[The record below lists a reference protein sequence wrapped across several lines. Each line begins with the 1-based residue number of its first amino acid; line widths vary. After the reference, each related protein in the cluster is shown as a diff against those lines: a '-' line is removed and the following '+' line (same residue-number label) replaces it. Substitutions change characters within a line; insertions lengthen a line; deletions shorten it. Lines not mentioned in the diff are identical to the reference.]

1 MSEILLVAM
10 YCTFQN
16 GMIANFN
23 FFFLEIGRHVD
34 TAKLIF
40 HTKPLSPAVKS
51 GGKAPCLKKNRDV
64 FLKIKIFVR
73 VLKVLTITPVHIVE
87 DNFYFS
93 FVN

>member
-34 TAKLIF
+34 AARLIF

-51 GGKAPCLKKNRDV
+51 VNYSTLRLLSHRN
-64 FLKIKIFVR
+64 KIGDKFADPTTVT
-73 VLKVLTITPVHIVE
+73 V
-87 DNFYFS
+87 
-93 FVN
+93 